1 MASESYCQ
9 GQILGIVKHF
19 MIDGIRRSIK
29 EIIHTSEKHKSEYIQ
44 ASAIKE
50 VEIFKANGSAK
61 FLKKYL

>member
-44 ASAIKE
+44 AIKE